1 MSPKKPH
8 TDPQTNTQ
16 SHEHSQT
23 YHSQST
29 FILRKPT
36 KKDPSRMTEIRPNSN
51 KSKRYNLHTSG
62 ERQNDARTLEGK
74 YKEKGSGRN
83 IRKIE
88 EEGKRT
94 EKRKKTG
101 TEKTR
106 KYNRSLNP
114 KKKTIIHLTK
124 DERC

>member
-16 SHEHSQT
+16 SHNHSQP
-23 YHSQST
+23 YHSRFT

-36 KKDPSRMTEIRPNSN
+36 KETHQKWQRSDQNSN
-51 KSKRYNLHTSG
+51 KEKKYNLHTRG

-74 YKEKGSGRN
+74 YKEKGNGRN

-88 EEGKRT
+88 EERRRT
-94 EKRKKTG
+94 EKKEREQKRQ
-101 TEKTR
+101 E
-106 KYNRSLNP
+106 N
-114 KKKTIIHLTK
+114 II
-124 DERC
+124 EV